1 MVPATKLPYLPVIVT
16 VPGLIPLTVPSLST
30 VATAV
35 LLLAH
40 VTALL
45 VALLGATVAFNVKL
59 APSSIH
65 GRFQKIQISK

>member
-1 MVPATKLPYLPVIVT
+1 MFALPAALAVT
-16 VPGLIPLTVPSLST
+16 TPLLT

-59 APSSIH
+59 APSSTVTEVLSNVTPVTATLT
-65 GRFQKIQISK
+65 G